1 MSSTAAVVVALQR
14 LRLEISVAVLS
25 PPFTQA
31 SALLLAVPWLKQ
43 GEAPGWKST
52 EDVVN
57 NADVVAAALSVVRF
71 VLLQRLAAGRKIEGS
86 QRVSSSAGDDTPI
99 LLQPDRLKEFID
111 KHLQPLQGCT
121 VHALQQ
127 VQIHQEERA
136 LEGAVLETFLAL
148 GRLDEVLDRTIE
160 NGNQLLQQYNA
171 VTM

>member
-111 KHLQPLQGCT
+111 KHLQPLQEQT
-121 VHALQQ
+121 AIETALAEAAK
-127 VQIHQEERA
+127 VAAVAAVAAAKSTRA
-136 LEGAVLETFLAL
+136 FL
-148 GRLDEVLDRTIE
+148 
-160 NGNQLLQQYNA
+160 
-171 VTM
+171 